1 MKLPYKGGG
10 VALFY
15 KDKHTG
21 EYSILLGKRT
31 IEPGKGKWSIP
42 GGGYEPQD
50 ASICATAQREFWKE
64 TGISLKTVCPA
75 SEPDMYRFRLP
86 FFTWVTFLQEV
97 QSTDFLADATI
108 REFSELR
115 FIPFSKLHTYK
126 LAFGVKAEIR
136 AFKRRH
142 TMEV

>member
-50 ASICATAQREFWKE
+50 AFYMCYSPEGVLGRNGNLAENCL
-64 TGISLKTVCPA
+64 S
-75 SEPDMYRFRLP
+75 RFR
-86 FFTWVTFLQEV
+86 
-97 QSTDFLADATI
+97 S
-108 REFSELR
+108 
-115 FIPFSKLHTYK
+115 
-126 LAFGVKAEIR
+126 
-136 AFKRRH
+136 
-142 TMEV
+142 

>member
-42 GGGYEPQD
+42 GGGYEPPLP
-50 ASICATAQREFWKE
+50 SP
-64 TGISLKTVCPA
+64 PA
-75 SEPDMYRFRLP
+75 GWAGR
-86 FFTWVTFLQEV
+86 
-97 QSTDFLADATI
+97 QSRSGA
-108 REFSELR
+108 
-115 FIPFSKLHTYK
+115 P
-126 LAFGVKAEIR
+126 
-136 AFKRRH
+136 
-142 TMEV
+142 

>member
-31 IEPGKGKWSIP
+31 VEPGKGKWSIP

-50 ASICATAQREFWKE
+50 VSICATAQREFWEE

-86 FFTWVTFLQEV
+86 FFYVGNIFAG
-97 QSTDFLADATI
+97 STI
-108 REFSELR
+108 NGFSCR
-115 FIPFSKLHTYK
+115 CHNQRVF
-126 LAFGVKAEIR
+126 
-136 AFKRRH
+136 
-142 TMEV
+142 